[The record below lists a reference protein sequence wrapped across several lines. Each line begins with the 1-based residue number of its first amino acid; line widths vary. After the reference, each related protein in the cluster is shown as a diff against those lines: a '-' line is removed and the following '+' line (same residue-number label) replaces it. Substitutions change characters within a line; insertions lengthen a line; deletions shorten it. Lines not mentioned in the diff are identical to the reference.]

1 MQEMQEGLADARVSI
16 AERIR
21 NMGEKAAAV
30 LEQAMDDPLARPHPQ
45 RIKVALWVLERE
57 LPSADAKEQTV
68 AAQASAT
75 AYASAIAAI
84 TAPDEELDR
93 RMSAIEDAQDA
104 IVAARQPHVLTDPD
118 VVEHAA

>member
-1 MQEMQEGLADARVSI
+1 MS
-16 AERIR
+16 
-21 NMGEKAAAV
+21 EKAAAV
-30 LEQAMDDPLARPHPQ
+30 LEEALDDPLAKPHPQ
-45 RIKVALWVLERE
+45 RVKIALWVLERSVA
-57 LPSADAKEQTV
+57 SADAKEQTV

-118 VVEHAA
+118 VVEAA